1 VNSPAESVA
10 AIQAVLLVDDDA
22 LIRLCLAEYLRDCG
36 YRVLEASNADE
47 AVAILKKPDIQI
59 DVVLS
64 AVEMRGTTNGFG
76 LANHARE
83 LRPGLEVIL
92 AGTAEG
98 AAHEAGDLCQEG
110 PMLRRPYDHR
120 IVVERIKRL
129 LAARGNKSK

>member
-1 VNSPAESVA
+1 VNSPAQNVA
-10 AIQAVLLVDDDA
+10 AIDTVLVADDDA

-36 YRVLEASNADE
+36 YRVLEASSADE
-47 AVAILKKPDIQI
+47 AIAILEKQDIRI

-64 AVEMRGTTNGFG
+64 AVEMGGATNGFG
-76 LANHARE
+76 LAQRARE

-92 AGTAEG
+92 AGTAER

-129 LAARGNKSK
+129 LAARGDKSK

>member
-1 VNSPAESVA
+1 MQTVLVAEG
-10 AIQAVLLVDDDA
+10 DA

-36 YRVLEASNADE
+36 YRVLEAGSADE
-47 AVAILKKPDIQI
+47 AIVVLEKQDIQI

-64 AVEMRGTTNGFG
+64 AVEICGAMNGFE
-76 LANHARE
+76 LAKRARE
-83 LRPGLEVIL
+83 LRPGLEVVL
-92 AGTAEG
+92 AGTPER

-129 LAARGNKSK
+129 LAARGNKPE